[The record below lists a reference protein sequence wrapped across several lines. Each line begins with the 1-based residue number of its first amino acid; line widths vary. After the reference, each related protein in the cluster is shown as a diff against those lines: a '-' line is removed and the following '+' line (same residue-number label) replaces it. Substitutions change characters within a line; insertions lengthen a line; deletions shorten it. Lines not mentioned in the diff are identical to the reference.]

1 MIKKIFAFGLCL
13 CWVFMMSNPAYA
25 QSITSGAKAACVVN
39 GETGEIIYS
48 VNGNVRLP
56 MASTTKIMTAILLI
70 ENCQLGEKIVTT
82 REMVTVEGSSMG
94 LLEGDTVS
102 FEALLY
108 GMMLPSGNDAAT
120 TTAIAIGGTLQNFA
134 LMMNKKA
141 AEIGMNNTNFV
152 TPSGLD
158 AENHYSTAEDMAK
171 LAVYAM
177 KNPIF
182 KEVVAT
188 KRKTLYYGNPPYRR
202 TVYGHNKI
210 LDIYSGGNGVKTGYT
225 SKSGKCLVSSAERNG
240 CKVISVTLN
249 DSATWN
255 NHSILLDYGFSRLH
269 SVNLELPKEYCK
281 PQVISGQK
289 DNVSLETLKSE
300 VFLTADEIEN
310 IRYKINLIPFLYA
323 PLKKGDKVGE
333 IQYYIGE
340 THLKTLDITVKRD
353 VKLKEKKPL
362 PFYMEFINNI
372 KLLMEI

>member
-1 MIKKIFAFGLCL
+1 
-13 CWVFMMSNPAYA
+13 
-25 QSITSGAKAACVVN
+25 
-39 GETGEIIYS
+39 
-48 VNGNVRLP
+48 
-56 MASTTKIMTAILLI
+56 
-70 ENCQLGEKIVTT
+70 
-82 REMVTVEGSSMG
+82 
-94 LLEGDTVS
+94 
-102 FEALLY
+102 
-108 GMMLPSGNDAAT
+108 MLPSGNDAAT